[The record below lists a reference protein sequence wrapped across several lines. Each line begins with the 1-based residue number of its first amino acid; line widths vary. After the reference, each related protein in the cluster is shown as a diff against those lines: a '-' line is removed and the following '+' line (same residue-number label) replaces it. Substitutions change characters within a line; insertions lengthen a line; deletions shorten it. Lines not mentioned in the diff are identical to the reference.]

1 MEKDLDIVVHESK
14 EKTEETGLETVELS
28 NEGKSAWF
36 NLKDTAILQVIHL
49 HKIKR
54 VFMGVFLSLSR
65 TWIFKIESDAL
76 PMCWGP
82 RATKNL
88 DKRACIQTFPQSPQS
103 SFTVIHPINATGLF
117 IYQGCSGN
125 LLVVWCH
132 NYSLLSFLPFWVCN
146 LHISGSNSFLNTP
159 LSLSQTSKTASRQC
173 RNKSLISPLNPQK
186 PRKSQQQPLC
196 FTRSNIA
203 L

>member
-103 SFTVIHPINATGLF
+103 SFTVIHPINATQ
-117 IYQGCSGN
+117 QGCSFIRVVQEIYLWFDVTTTLCHPFYPFGFVAYTSQVQILFSTHPSRCHKPLKQPVDNVEIN
-125 LLVVWCH
+125 L
-132 NYSLLSFLPFWVCN
+132 
-146 LHISGSNSFLNTP
+146 
-159 LSLSQTSKTASRQC
+159 
-173 RNKSLISPLNPQK
+173 
-186 PRKSQQQPLC
+186 
-196 FTRSNIA
+196 
-203 L
+203 